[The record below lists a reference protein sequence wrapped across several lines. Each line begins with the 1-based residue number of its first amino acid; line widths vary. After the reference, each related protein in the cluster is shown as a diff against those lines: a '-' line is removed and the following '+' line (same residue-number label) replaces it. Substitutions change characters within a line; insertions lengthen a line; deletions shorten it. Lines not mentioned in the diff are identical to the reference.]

1 MKTIIAAIL
10 FLPMLAQAQN
20 TIKPAKCSYE
30 INGVDAF
37 TGEAKKTSHWFN
49 VSGEAQPVV
58 QLQLM
63 QEGENYFI
71 NLAFSPYEFSPS
83 RYIQGLQ
90 GYDMPDSLSGNNLK
104 VKLANGQVL
113 SFRQLANHTLNSSIY
128 TSTII
133 TNNYSA
139 IYSISRAQLEQLATQ
154 NVTKARVYHDNG
166 YYYELNNIDAPSRDT
181 IKNNAAC
188 MLQ

>member
-10 FLPMLAQAQN
+10 FLPMLTQAQN
-20 TIKPAKCSYE
+20 TIKPAKCNYE

-37 TGEAKKTSHWFN
+37 TGEAKKTSQWFN
-49 VSGEAQPVV
+49 ISGEAQPVI

-63 QEGENYFI
+63 QEGDNYFI
-71 NLAFSPYEFSPS
+71 NLALSPYEFSPS

-90 GYDMPDSLSGNNLK
+90 GYDMPDSLGGNNLK

-113 SFRQLANHTLNSSIY
+113 SFRLLTNHTLNSSIY
-128 TSTII
+128 TSNII

-139 IYSISRAQLEQLATQ
+139 IYSISKEQLEQLASQ

-181 IKNNAAC
+181 FKNNAAC